1 MLSWIARF
9 YLPDV
14 QHSKGLE
21 VFRFELQIGFLFLEA
36 NLPFPCGMMN
46 AHVHK
51 FIFYVLILIAFWT
64 FFLLFHRFDF
74 SFSWFAPM
82 ISLPGGLSHALC
94 FADSSSLVELLAN
107 KKRFN

>member
-36 NLPFPCGMMN
+36 NFPFPCGMMN

-64 FFLLFHRFDF
+64 FFFYFTGLTFHF
-74 SFSWFAPM
+74 PG
-82 ISLPGGLSHALC
+82 LPP
-94 FADSSSLVELLAN
+94 
-107 KKRFN
+107 